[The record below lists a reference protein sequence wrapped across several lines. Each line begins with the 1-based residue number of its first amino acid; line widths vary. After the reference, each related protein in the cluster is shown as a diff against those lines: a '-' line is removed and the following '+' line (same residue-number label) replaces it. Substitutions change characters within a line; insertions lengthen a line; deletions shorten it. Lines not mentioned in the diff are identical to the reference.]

1 MCAAAVA
8 TPLGI
13 PIEKNDHL
21 LPPITP
27 LFSLLTTELR
37 LLLLSLFKAPRPR
50 CPIIHMRCDD
60 DDAGRTVEV
69 VLGPAAPCAGAD
81 AASPRPCD
89 ERAAAT
95 AATLRG
101 AARAL
106 GVELRCVDTRETDP
120 ITVGV
125 ARDLRR
131 RRLLPGWQARRG
143 AAADVAVGADRSTAR
158 RLARRFGPRLVA
170 LRCASPVPRR
180 CWAYFEVRLE
190 WARGADDDARRGEP
204 EALVGVAPER
214 DEPRNRLACGAAPHA
229 AAFSSLGGRTVAGTF
244 APGGGFAPGD
254 AVGVLVRH
262 GAARVDVALLR
273 GDGDGRRLV
282 ARDGFAPPPGDGR
295 LHATL
300 ALGSRDV
307 VARGVFDAAE
317 LPPRPVVAAAAALPD
332 YAAVYALDGVRLG
345 EKARRPDGAP
355 ASRRR

>member
-27 LFSLLTTELR
+27 LFSSLTTELR

-143 AAADVAVGADRSTAR
+143 AAADVAVGADRATAR

-190 WARGADDDARRGEP
+190 WARGADDDARRCEP

-214 DEPRNRLACGAAPHA
+214 DEPRSRLACGAAPHA

-244 APGGGFAPGD
+244 APGGGFKVGD

-345 EKARRPDGAP
+345 EMTRRPGDGARR
-355 ASRRR
+355 R

>member
-8 TPLGI
+8 SPLGI

-37 LLLLSLFKAPRPR
+37 LLLLSLFNSPRPR

-101 AARAL
+101 ATRAL

-143 AAADVAVGADRSTAR
+143 AAADVAVSADRDGAGAPALRPAARGPAVRVARAAALLGLLRAAAR
-158 RLARRFGPRLVA
+158 RPA
-170 LRCASPVPRR
+170 PRR
-180 CWAYFEVRLE
+180 
-190 WARGADDDARRGEP
+190 
-204 EALVGVAPER
+204 
-214 DEPRNRLACGAAPHA
+214 
-229 AAFSSLGGRTVAGTF
+229 
-244 APGGGFAPGD
+244 
-254 AVGVLVRH
+254 
-262 GAARVDVALLR
+262 
-273 GDGDGRRLV
+273 
-282 ARDGFAPPPGDGR
+282 RDGFAPPPGDGR

-300 ALGSRDV
+300 ALGSWTSSR
-307 VARGVFDAAE
+307 AASSTR
-317 LPPRPVVAAAAALPD
+317 PSSARPVVAAAAALPD

-345 EKARRPDGAP
+345 EKARRPDGA
-355 ASRRR
+355 RRR